1 MAAHFDFLNKPLAK
15 EIAVILLIK
24 LVLLM
29 GIRSLWFEAPD
40 PVKDDSAK
48 VGQHLLGPVPLSS
61 EKPQQ

>member
-29 GIRSLWFEAPD
+29 GIRSLWFDEPD

-61 EKPQQ
+61 EKPQK